1 LHIHSFLK
9 GGISVKTFQVEFFF
23 DQGNSIVHS
32 VKAIDKESAMSQIP
46 SNGTYELADEKSG
59 KIYRVT
65 INLVKYIVITE
76 SHHE

>member
-1 LHIHSFLK
+1 M
-9 GGISVKTFQVEFFF
+9 KTFQVEFFF

-46 SNGTYELADEKSG
+46 SNGTYELTDEKSG

-65 INLVKYIVITE
+65 INLVKYIVIAE
-76 SHHE
+76 SHNE